1 MSVVWLV
8 LNPGSWSATHKQ
20 SKMWL
25 NGLFGTVRFFA
36 SRKTFF
42 SVIWKTLY
50 WQSLLSRYGWTLAS
64 IFVFICAFMG
74 NLPTYA
80 KERNET
86 KRNCTDL
93 VKNLGEHMFVQYWY
107 ILGTVWNHCWCQCVQ
122 YGQLPGNKAML
133 FKPPKQ
139 TMKLSY
145 TRWEIK
151 ESKSGTTLL
160 IWGHLLYFETNVL

>member
-1 MSVVWLV
+1 MVCSGLSAFLLQEKLFSRWYEKLSIDKACSVDTAGYWPRSLYLFV
-8 LNPGSWSATHKQ
+8 LLWATYQPMLK
-20 SKMWL
+20 
-25 NGLFGTVRFFA
+25 
-36 SRKTFF
+36 
-42 SVIWKTLY
+42 
-50 WQSLLSRYGWTLAS
+50 
-64 IFVFICAFMG
+64 
-74 NLPTYA
+74 
-80 KERNET
+80 KETKRNET

-93 VKNLGEHMFVQYWY
+93 VKNLGEYMFVQYWY

-133 FKPPKQ
+133 SKPPKQ

-151 ESKSGTTLL
+151 ESESGTTPL